1 MENSSNSL
9 ILPANHVSQYII
21 PSITTRFHKVYDLL
35 ELILFSFFSLGVVLF
50 DSSIDVLLPLT
61 KMDAG
66 GKDRA
71 SQLIKTIKERGSTD
85 LSGGLLKGLDLL
97 RTRAQ

>member
-1 MENSSNSL
+1 MTPFENNATRTWRVFCMIGIFL
-9 ILPANHVSQYII
+9 IFCVGI
-21 PSITTRFHKVYDLL
+21 
-35 ELILFSFFSLGVVLF
+35 VLF